1 MGGERGKEGGAGEAS
16 VRLVSA
22 APTPTSCPPSC
33 SCHHILPCLGQGT
46 LVGGVRARTEDP
58 ALAPLS
64 CPLQIQGG
72 ASALCP
78 GPGPR
83 HGTLALRLG
92 HSSASTA

>member
-1 MGGERGKEGGAGEAS
+1 MSGF
-16 VRLVSA
+16 VSA

-33 SCHHILPCLGQGT
+33 SCHHILPSPGQGT
-46 LVGGVRARTEDP
+46 LVGGARTEDP

-83 HGTLALRLG
+83 QGTLALSLG
-92 HSSASTA
+92 HSFASTA